1 MEAQLRRFTQI
12 SLKLRTTKK
21 QLNQMT
27 SPRFR
32 PSQLSTLALILGQAL
47 GLSVISFSAF
57 AQVTNGAKSSLP
69 TPISAQSLLGLEAPP
84 QIVITPKQAIPT
96 NGVPSNLTGSSSSNI
111 GQASD
116 LIRLYQEAAFSDP
129 ILNAAR
135 FNYQASKEL
144 YWQGLSL
151 LLPQASATPIGT
163 RYYQHATNGSAL
175 TSYTGNSRVFDQKGY
190 TVTLT
195 QPVFNMAAFEASKQ
209 GDLNTKLADMR
220 FYLVQQD
227 LIIRVSQAYF
237 DALTSQDNV
246 ELFRN
251 KKSLI
256 KQQLEVAR
264 AKFDAGLATIV
275 DVNTAQAALDLA
287 NSQEI
292 GAQADLVVKRGVLE
306 QLVGRPVSTLKPL
319 TKEAKIDGVLKD
331 PHSKTKYSKGV
342 PITDSVN
349 PLLPKGQTLEDWIN
363 QAETANFN
371 VLAGQ
376 LSVSLAESTY
386 RGSQALNYP
395 SVNFV
400 GTAGYNTANG
410 SANSYTP
417 SNTNIYNNTIALQ
430 MTIPLVSGGF
440 NSSVIRQNAALLD
453 AAKANYDNA
462 RRTAAQNTRTA
473 FTGFYGGLAS
483 VKAYEAAER
492 SSSSA
497 LESSKLGFQVGTLI
511 NIDVLIALDTVI
523 TTRSQLQQ
531 ARYNTILNAIKLK
544 AHAAALSDE
553 DLISINTL
561 LR

>member
-1 MEAQLRRFTQI
+1 MIPT
-12 SLKLRTTKK
+12 
-21 QLNQMT
+21 
-27 SPRFR
+27 RFR
-32 PSQLSTLALILGQAL
+32 PSQLTTFSLILSQVL
-47 GLSVISFSAF
+47 GLGAMSSSSF
-57 AQVTNGAKSSLP
+57 AQSAIGAKPSLP
-69 TPISAQSLLGLEAPP
+69 STVSVQSLVGLEIPP
-84 QIVITPKQAIPT
+84 QIVVSPKTAIPSVS
-96 NGVPSNLTGSSSSNI
+96 VPSNVGSNGI
-111 GQASD
+111 ANAGQATD
-116 LIRLYQEAAFSDP
+116 LIQLYQEAAFSDP
-129 ILNAAR
+129 VLNAAR

-175 TSYTGNSRVFDQKGY
+175 TSYSGNSRVFDQKGY

-195 QPVFNMAAFEASKQ
+195 QPVFNIAAFEASKQ
-209 GDLNTKLADMR
+209 GDLNTKIADMR
-220 FYLVQQD
+220 FYLAQQD

-246 ELFRN
+246 ELYRN
-251 KKSLI
+251 KKGLI
-256 KQQLEVAR
+256 KQQLQIAQ

-292 GAQADLVVKRGVLE
+292 AAQADLVVKRGVLE
-306 QLVGRPVSTLKPL
+306 QLVGRPVGPLKPL
-319 TKEAKIDGVLKD
+319 IKEAKIDGVLKD
-331 PHSKTKYSKGV
+331 PYSKNKNGNN
-342 PITDSVN
+342 ITAAESVN
-349 PLLPKGQTLEDWIN
+349 PQLPKGQTLEDWIN
-363 QAETANFN
+363 QTETANFN

-395 SVNFV
+395 SVSFV

-417 SNTNIYNNTIALQ
+417 TNTNIYNNTVALQ
-430 MTIPLVSGGF
+430 MTIPLVSGGY
-440 NSSVIRQNAALLD
+440 NSSIIRQNAALLD

-462 RRTAAQNTRTA
+462 RRTAAQNTRVA

-492 SSSSA
+492 SSTSA

-553 DLISINTL
+553 DLISINAL

>member
-1 MEAQLRRFTQI
+1 
-12 SLKLRTTKK
+12 
-21 QLNQMT
+21 MT
-27 SPRFR
+27 PVRFR
-32 PSQLSTLALILGQAL
+32 RSQLSAL
-47 GLSVISFSAF
+47 GLILVQVLGLGLTSNYAF
-57 AQVTNGAKSSLP
+57 AQAANGAKPSLP
-69 TPISAQSLLGLEAPP
+69 TPISAQTLVGLEIPP
-84 QIVITPKQAIPT
+84 QMAVVSKQAIPT
-96 NGVPSNLTGSSSSNI
+96 AAAPSNLNGNNTAAGTS
-111 GQASD
+111 QASD

-129 ILNAAR
+129 VLNAAR

-151 LLPQASATPIGT
+151 LLPQANAVPGGT
-163 RYYQHATNGSAL
+163 RYYQHTAGNAPAGAV
-175 TSYTGNSRVFDQKGY
+175 TGSRVYDQKNY

-195 QPVFNMAAFEASKQ
+195 QPVFNMAALEAFKQ
-209 GDLNTKLADMR
+209 GDLNTKIADMR
-220 FYLVQQD
+220 FYLAQQD
-227 LIIRVSQAYF
+227 LILRVSQAYF

-256 KQQLEVAR
+256 KQQLEIAQ

-275 DVNTAQAALDLA
+275 DVNTAQAGLDLA

-292 GAQADLVVKRGVLE
+292 AAQADLVVKRGVLE
-306 QLVGRPVSTLKPL
+306 QLAGRPVGPLKPL
-319 TKEAKIDGVLKD
+319 VKEAKIDGVLKD
-331 PHSKTKYSKGV
+331 PRSKNKDGNG
-342 PITDSVN
+342 IQIADSVN
-349 PLLPKGQTLEDWIN
+349 PQLPKGQTLDDWIL

-376 LSVSLAESTY
+376 LSVNLAESSY
-386 RGSQALNYP
+386 RASQSLNYP
-395 SVNFV
+395 SLNFV
-400 GTAGYNTANG
+400 GTAGYNTSNG
-410 SANSYTP
+410 TSNSLTP
-417 SNTNIYNNTIALQ
+417 AQTNIYNNTIALQ

-462 RRTAAQNTRTA
+462 RRTAAQNTRAA

-492 SSSSA
+492 STSSA

-511 NIDVLIALDTVI
+511 NIDVLIALDTLI

-531 ARYNTILNAIKLK
+531 ARYSTILNAIKLK

>member
-1 MEAQLRRFTQI
+1 MTEA
-12 SLKLRTTKK
+12 
-21 QLNQMT
+21 
-27 SPRFR
+27 RFR
-32 PSQLSTLALILGQAL
+32 LSKQSIFGLILSQAL
-47 GLSVISFSAF
+47 GLSIAANQAM
-57 AQVTNGAKSSLP
+57 AQAPAGTRPSLP
-69 TPISAQSLLGLEAPP
+69 TPSNSQALLGLDIPP
-84 QIVITPKQAIPT
+84 QMVVAPKQALPSD
-96 NGVPSNLTGSSSSNI
+96 GAPSNVSLGNAGSVKPS
-111 GQASD
+111 QMTD
-116 LIRLYQEAAFSDP
+116 LINLYQEAAFSDP
-129 ILNAAR
+129 VLNAAR

-151 LLPQASATPIGT
+151 LLPQANATPGGT
-163 RYYQHATNGSAL
+163 RYYQHGVGTTPVS
-175 TSYTGNSRVFDQKGY
+175 TTPGNSRVFDQKSY

-195 QPVFNMAAFEASKQ
+195 QPVFNMGALEAFKQ
-209 GDLNTKLADMR
+209 GDLNTKIADMR
-220 FYLVQQD
+220 FFLAQQD

-256 KQQLEVAR
+256 KQQLEIAQ

-292 GAQADLVVKRGVLE
+292 AAQADLVVKRGVLE
-306 QLVGRPVSTLKPL
+306 QLVGRPVGALKPL

-331 PHSKTKYSKGV
+331 PRSKSKDVKGNL
-342 PITDSVN
+342 IADSVN
-349 PLLPKGQTLEDWIN
+349 PQLPPGQTLDDWIN
-363 QAETANFN
+363 QAEAANFN

-386 RGSQALNYP
+386 RASQALNYP
-395 SVNFV
+395 SLNLV
-400 GTAGYNTANG
+400 GTSGYNTSNG
-410 SANSYTP
+410 TATNFNP
-417 SNTNIYNNTIALQ
+417 ANTNVYNNTVGLQ

-440 NSSVIRQNAALLD
+440 NSSVIRQNAALVD
-453 AAKANYDNA
+453 QAKANYDNA

-483 VKAYEAAER
+483 VKAFEAAER
-492 SSSSA
+492 SSTSA

-511 NIDVLIALDTVI
+511 NLDVLIALDTVI
-523 TTRSQLQQ
+523 TTRSQLQL
-531 ARYNTILNAIKLK
+531 ARYSTILNAIKLK
-544 AHAAALSDE
+544 AHASALSDE
-553 DLISINTL
+553 DLIAVNAL

>member
-1 MEAQLRRFTQI
+1 MTLRRPHPSQITAI
-12 SLKLRTTKK
+12 SLI
-21 QLNQMT
+21 
-27 SPRFR
+27 
-32 PSQLSTLALILGQAL
+32 LSQAL
-47 GLSVISFSAF
+47 GLGLGSSDVL
-57 AQVTNGAKSSLP
+57 AQAANGAPPSLP
-69 TPISAQSLLGLEAPP
+69 TPISAKSLTGLDQPPQFIAPP
-84 QIVITPKQAIPT
+84 KLALPDQAT
-96 NGVPSNLTGSSSSNI
+96 PSNVNINGSANI
-111 GQASD
+111 DKSRLND
-116 LIRLYQEAAFSDP
+116 LISLYQEAAFSDP
-129 ILNAAR
+129 VLNAAR
-135 FNYQASKEL
+135 SNYQASKEI

-151 LLPQASATPIGT
+151 LLPQANATPGGT
-163 RYYQHATNGSAL
+163 RYYQHGQGTTVVAPG
-175 TSYTGNSRVFDQKGY
+175 TGNSRVFDQKNY

-195 QPVFNMAAFEASKQ
+195 QPLFNLTALEAFKQ

-220 FYLVQQD
+220 FYLAQQD

-256 KQQLEVAR
+256 KQQLEIAQ

-292 GAQADLVVKRGVLE
+292 AAQADLVVKRGVLE
-306 QLVGRPVSTLKPL
+306 QLVGRPVGALKPL

-331 PHSKTKYSKGV
+331 PRSKSKDSKDIL
-342 PITDSVN
+342 ITDSVN
-349 PLLPKGQTLEDWIN
+349 PQLPPGQTLDDWIK
-363 QAETANFN
+363 QAESANFN
-371 VLAGQ
+371 VLASQ
-376 LSVSLAESTY
+376 LSVNLAESTY

-395 SVNFV
+395 SLNLV
-400 GTAGYNTANG
+400 GTSGFNTSNG
-410 SANSYTP
+410 TPNSYQP
-417 SNTNIYNNTIALQ
+417 NNSNVYNNTIALQ
-430 MTIPLVSGGF
+430 MYIPLVSGGYA
-440 NSSVIRQNAALLD
+440 SSVIRQNAALVD
-453 AAKANYDNA
+453 TAKANFDNA
-462 RRTAAQNTRTA
+462 RRTAAQSTRAA

-483 VKAYEAAER
+483 VKAFEAAER

-511 NIDVLIALDTVI
+511 NIDVLIALDTLI
-523 TTRSQLQQ
+523 NTRSQLQQ

-544 AHAAALSDE
+544 AQAASLSDE

>member
-1 MEAQLRRFTQI
+1 MIPA
-12 SLKLRTTKK
+12 
-21 QLNQMT
+21 
-27 SPRFR
+27 RFR
-32 PSQLSTLALILGQAL
+32 LTQLTAFGLILSQTL
-47 GLSVISFSAF
+47 GLGALSSSVF
-57 AQVTNGAKSSLP
+57 AQSANGAKPSLP
-69 TPISAQSLLGLEAPP
+69 TPLSAQSLVGLDIPP
-84 QIVITPKQAIPT
+84 QMVVIPKPAIST
-96 NGVPSNLTGSSSSNI
+96 DGAPSNVANNGTSN
-111 GQASD
+111 ASQTTD

-129 ILNAAR
+129 VLNTAR
-135 FNYQASKEL
+135 FNYQVSKEL
-144 YWQGLSL
+144 YWQGLSF
-151 LLPQASATPIGT
+151 LLPQAAAVPVGT
-163 RYYQHATNGSAL
+163 RYYQHTA
-175 TSYTGNSRVFDQKGY
+175 GNQPASTTPYIGSRVYDQKSY

-195 QPVFNMAAFEASKQ
+195 QPVFNIAALEAFKQ
-209 GDLNTKLADMR
+209 GDLNTKIADMR
-220 FYLVQQD
+220 FYLAQQD

-246 ELFRN
+246 ELYRN

-256 KQQLEVAR
+256 KQQLDIAQ

-292 GAQADLVVKRGVLE
+292 AAQADLIVKRGVLE
-306 QLVGRPVSTLKPL
+306 QLVGRPVGALKPL

-331 PHSKTKYSKGV
+331 PRSKAKDSRDI
-342 PITDSVN
+342 PIAESVN
-349 PLLPKGQTLEDWIN
+349 PQLPKGQTLDDWIL

-371 VLAGQ
+371 VLASQ
-376 LSVSLAESTY
+376 LSVNLAESTY
-386 RGSQALNYP
+386 KASQALNYP

-400 GTAGYNTANG
+400 GTTGYNTSNG
-410 SANSYTP
+410 TANSLTP
-417 SNTNIYNNTIALQ
+417 SQTNIYNNTIALQ

-453 AAKANYDNA
+453 AAKSNYDNA
-462 RRTAAQNTRTA
+462 RRTAAQSTRAA

-492 SSSSA
+492 SSTSA

>member
-1 MEAQLRRFTQI
+1 
-12 SLKLRTTKK
+12 
-21 QLNQMT
+21 MT
-27 SPRFR
+27 PARFR
-32 PSQLSTLALILGQAL
+32 LSQLSTLGLILCQAL
-47 GLSVISFSAF
+47 GLSTTSSNTF
-57 AQVTNGAKSSLP
+57 AQAANGAKPSLP
-69 TPISAQSLLGLEAPP
+69 TPMSSQALIGLDVPP
-84 QIVITPKQAIPT
+84 QMVLAPQQAIPASAA
-96 NGVPSNLTGSSSSNI
+96 PSNLNGN
-111 GQASD
+111 GAANPARQASD
-116 LIRLYQEAAFSDP
+116 LILLYQEAAFSDP
-129 ILNAAR
+129 VLNAAR
-135 FNYQASKEL
+135 FSYQASKEL

-151 LLPQASATPIGT
+151 LLPQASASPIGT

-175 TSYTGNSRVFDQKGY
+175 TSYSGNSRVFDQKGY

-195 QPVFNMAAFEASKQ
+195 QPVFNVAAFEASKQ
-209 GDLNTKLADMR
+209 GDLNTKIADMR
-220 FYLVQQD
+220 FYLAQQD
-227 LIIRVSQAYF
+227 LILRVSQAYF

-256 KQQLEVAR
+256 KQQLEIAQ

-306 QLVGRPVSTLKPL
+306 QLTGRPVGSLRPL
-319 TKEAKIDGVLKD
+319 IKEAKIDGVLKD
-331 PHSKTKYSKGV
+331 PRSKNKDSSGA
-342 PITDSVN
+342 PITESVN
-349 PLLPKGQTLEDWIN
+349 PQLPKGQTLEDWIQ

-417 SNTNIYNNTIALQ
+417 TNTNIYNNTIALQ

-453 AAKANYDNA
+453 VAKANYDNA

-492 SSSSA
+492 SSNSA

-511 NIDVLIALDTVI
+511 NIDVLIALDTLI

-531 ARYNTILNAIKLK
+531 ARYNTILNAMRLK

-553 DLISINTL
+553 DLISINAL

>member
-1 MEAQLRRFTQI
+1 
-12 SLKLRTTKK
+12 
-21 QLNQMT
+21 MT
-27 SPRFR
+27 PTRFR
-32 PSQLSTLALILGQAL
+32 FSQLTTFGLILSQVL
-47 GLSVISFSAF
+47 GFSSISSSTYAQSA
-57 AQVTNGAKSSLP
+57 NGAKPALP
-69 TPISAQSLLGLEAPP
+69 TPLSAQSLVGLETPP
-84 QIVITPKQAIPT
+84 QMAVTPKQAIPS
-96 NGVPSNLTGSSSSNI
+96 NGAPSNVGNNKLAANGPIT
-111 GQASD
+111 D
-116 LIRLYQEAAFSDP
+116 LINLYQEAAFSDP
-129 ILNAAR
+129 VLNAAR
-135 FNYQASKEL
+135 FNNQASKEL

-151 LLPQASATPIGT
+151 LLPQASAAPVAT
-163 RYYQHATNGSAL
+163 RYYQHAANGSAL
-175 TSYTGNSRVFDQKGY
+175 TSFTGNSRVFDQKGY

-195 QPVFNMAAFEASKQ
+195 QPVFNVAAFEASKQ
-209 GDLNTKLADMR
+209 GDLNTKIADMR
-220 FYLVQQD
+220 FYLAQQD

-246 ELFRN
+246 ELYRN
-251 KKSLI
+251 KKGLI
-256 KQQLEVAR
+256 KQQLEIAQ

-306 QLVGRPVSTLKPL
+306 QLVGRPVGALKPL

-331 PHSKTKYSKGV
+331 PRSKAKDSNGI
-342 PITDSVN
+342 PITESVN
-349 PLLPKGQTLEDWIN
+349 PQLPKGQTLEDWIS

-400 GTAGYNTANG
+400 GTAGYNTSNG
-410 SANSYTP
+410 SASNYTP

-440 NSSVIRQNAALLD
+440 SSSVIRQNAALLD
-453 AAKANYDNA
+453 VAKANYDNA
-462 RRTAAQNTRTA
+462 RRTAAQSTRAA

-492 SSSSA
+492 SSTSA

-544 AHAAALSDE
+544 ASASALSDD